1 MGAKTADEAKE
12 AGRKP
17 HLIPNAGL
25 WPDKIIEIAPTDKSH
40 GNIVWEW
47 HYWDHLVQD
56 ADPSKKNYG
65 VVADHPELLDINALD
80 DTLPA
85 RISEDSMEILKA
97 KGEILWR
104 NQTPDNMGSDIFH
117 TNAIKYNAD
126 LDQIVFS
133 SPHLNEI
140 YIIDHSTTTKVAAG
154 HKGGRWG
161 KGGDFLYRWGNA
173 KNYKR
178 GDTTTQQLF
187 GQHDVRWI
195 DKGTPGEG
203 HLTIYNNDIHQPN
216 GLNYSAIYEIVPP
229 TDTKGNYTM
238 ENGKPYGPAKPVWT
252 YIAPDTVSFWSSFI
266 SGAERQKNGNTFVN
280 EGARGRFFEVTK
292 DGKMVWEYAN
302 PFRGDIRKP
311 NGDPFP
317 VMPLTYFT
325 FRSSLI
331 PGDHP
336 ALANKQLVPINPQP
350 AVFVMPP
357 PAPPKP

>member
-1 MGAKTADEAKE
+1 MERNCGIMNMQRNSPCFTTILQSCPTVISWPLHGRRKTADEAKE

-140 YIIDHSTTTKVAAG
+140 YIIDHSTTTKEAAG

-229 TDTKGNYTM
+229 TDAKGNYTY
-238 ENGKPYGPAKPVWT
+238 GKREALRTCQTGVDLHCARYRLFLEQFYFRRRTAKK
-252 YIAPDTVSFWSSFI
+252 
-266 SGAERQKNGNTFVN
+266 RQH
-280 EGARGRFFEVTK
+280 
-292 DGKMVWEYAN
+292 
-302 PFRGDIRKP
+302 
-311 NGDPFP
+311 
-317 VMPLTYFT
+317 LC
-325 FRSSLI
+325 
-331 PGDHP
+331 
-336 ALANKQLVPINPQP
+336 Q
-350 AVFVMPP
+350 
-357 PAPPKP
+357 